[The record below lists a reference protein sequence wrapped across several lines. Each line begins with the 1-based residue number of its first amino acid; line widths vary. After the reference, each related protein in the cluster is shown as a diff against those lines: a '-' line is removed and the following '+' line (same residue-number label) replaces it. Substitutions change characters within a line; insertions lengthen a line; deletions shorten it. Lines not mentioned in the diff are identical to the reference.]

1 MARSVLQVDWE
12 QHGPVESG
20 DRRAA
25 WRLVLSQRTQD
36 GAWTKAEA
44 IVVGG
49 MDMGIDHG
57 GGGEG
62 HGKGREQRVI
72 TPGSG
77 QDRATHSQ
85 AGLWLRGEVPGRQP
99 DTGPGARGKGSASS
113 GRELSARASFSC
125 LCMGTITAAS

>member
-20 DRRAA
+20 DRRVA
-25 WRLVLSQRTQD
+25 WRLVPSLRTQD
-36 GAWTKAEA
+36 EAWTKAEA

-62 HGKGREQRVI
+62 HGKDREERVI

-77 QDRATHSQ
+77 
-85 AGLWLRGEVPGRQP
+85 
-99 DTGPGARGKGSASS
+99 
-113 GRELSARASFSC
+113 
-125 LCMGTITAAS
+125 